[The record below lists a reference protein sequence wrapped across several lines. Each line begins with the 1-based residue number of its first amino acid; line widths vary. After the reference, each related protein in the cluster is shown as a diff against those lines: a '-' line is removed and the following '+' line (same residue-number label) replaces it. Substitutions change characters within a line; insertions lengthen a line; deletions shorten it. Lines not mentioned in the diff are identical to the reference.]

1 MEVHGS
7 CQKIS
12 GLTAGGDDLER
23 QQALICEAHR
33 CDQSRLGALAG
44 NADVHVA
51 LAQVQLLGFRAGV
64 TVGTWRKLYLGPQLL
79 PQPIAQA

>member
-23 QQALICEAHR
+23 QQALVCEAHR
-33 CDQSRLGALAG
+33 RDQSWLCAPAG
-44 NADVHVA
+44 DADVHVT
-51 LAQVQLLGFRAGV
+51 LAQVHLVGFRASV
-64 TVGTWRKLYLGPQLL
+64 TAGIGRKPHLGP
-79 PQPIAQA
+79 